1 VQGFVLLPVVLLLS
15 LVAAVAYLGHRET
28 ALASA
33 TADGSRDMDKA
44 RYAAEAGLQ
53 RVTLKMHEKGCSG
66 SYPIFLLSAL
76 QDNSFDGAKY
86 YAYAGTFSGSPVTV
100 YSTGTYGDAQVTLTR
115 SSVPMHQSSAVSMT
129 MQPGA
134 DGIDTFV
141 ESGNA
146 SSNAN
151 QTSLVAQ
158 PGSSLPLLRFDLS
171 AIPAGSHV
179 TSATLSAYAEGG
191 SGSGAVALH
200 RVLRDWTEAAT
211 WSSGDGSSAWS
222 TAGGDVSSSAVS
234 SAGFTAAGSWMSW
247 DVTGLADGWVKGSL
261 SNQGVQVRPQAG
273 LSSLTL
279 TSSDSGNASQRP
291 KLAVTFMPPC
301 GWTPPSVTVTLNPTA
316 DTDID
321 ADLPLQ
327 LINFGS
333 QPDIYLSKSHE
344 ARPLFQFDVSGIA
357 SDNKVESAT
366 LRLYFASLYSGSKL
380 SKNLSVSTYAIS
392 SPWKEMEANWLNR
405 MFLTL
410 WSSAG
415 GHYNSTAI
423 TTKTLAQNMTPGQ
436 WIEFDVT
443 SQVQKWVDGSAV
455 NNGLL
460 LRLTTS
466 SGEQLI
472 LNSREAASN
481 PPELVVTYK

>member
-1 VQGFVLLPVVLLLS
+1 
-15 LVAAVAYLGHRET
+15 
-28 ALASA
+28 
-33 TADGSRDMDKA
+33 
-44 RYAAEAGLQ
+44 
-53 RVTLKMHEKGCSG
+53 
-66 SYPIFLLSAL
+66 
-76 QDNSFDGAKY
+76 
-86 YAYAGTFSGSPVTV
+86 
-100 YSTGTYGDAQVTLTR
+100 
-115 SSVPMHQSSAVSMT
+115 
-129 MQPGA
+129 
-134 DGIDTFV
+134 
-141 ESGNA
+141 
-146 SSNAN
+146 
-151 QTSLVAQ
+151 
-158 PGSSLPLLRFDLS
+158 
-171 AIPAGSHV
+171 
-179 TSATLSAYAEGG
+179 
-191 SGSGAVALH
+191 
-200 RVLRDWTEAAT
+200 
-211 WSSGDGSSAWS
+211 
-222 TAGGDVSSSAVS
+222 
-234 SAGFTAAGSWMSW
+234 
-247 DVTGLADGWVKGSL
+247 
-261 SNQGVQVRPQAG
+261 
-273 LSSLTL
+273 
-279 TSSDSGNASQRP
+279 
-291 KLAVTFMPPC
+291 MPPC

-443 SQVQKWVDGSAV
+443 SQVQKWVDGVPRS
-455 NNGLL
+455 
-460 LRLTTS
+460 TTACCC
-466 SGEQLI
+466 G
-472 LNSREAASN
+472 
-481 PPELVVTYK
+481 